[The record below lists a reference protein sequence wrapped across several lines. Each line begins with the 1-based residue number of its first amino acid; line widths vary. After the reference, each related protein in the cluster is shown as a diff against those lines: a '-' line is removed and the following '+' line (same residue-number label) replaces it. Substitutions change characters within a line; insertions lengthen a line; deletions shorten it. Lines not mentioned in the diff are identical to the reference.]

1 MAKIIRETIITKPIE
16 VSRRVRIPV
25 KVEATETE
33 TIEYLIYFFF
43 GVVETL
49 LAFRL
54 LLKLTGASTASGF
67 VDFIYSLTG
76 IFILPFEGI
85 FRKGF
90 SEGLETTAVLEPSTM
105 VAVIV
110 YAVIAW
116 GVISLIRIAS
126 GEQQT
131 D

>member
-16 VSRRVRIPV
+16 VGRAVRIPV

-76 IFILPFEGI
+76 ILILPFEGI

-126 GEQQT
+126 GEQQS

>member
-16 VSRRVRIPV
+16 VGRAVRIPV
-25 KVEATETE
+25 KVEATDTE

-76 IFILPFEGI
+76 ILILPFEGI

-90 SEGLETTAVLEPSTM
+90 AEGLETTAVLEPSTM

-126 GEQQT
+126 GEQQS

>member
-16 VSRRVRIPV
+16 VSRGVRIPV
-25 KVEATETE
+25 KVGATETE

-76 IFILPFEGI
+76 ILILPFEGI